1 MLVATNYWAQGVDN
15 VDLSTAIGRTLVDN
29 VDNLFL
35 GGTVDN
41 VDNVDNLFL
50 NCPTCPQ
57 KTKDF
62 WEKEKG
68 RVKKQVICGQVGQCG
83 QWVLSR

>member
-1 MLVATNYWAQGVDN
+1 MLVATNYVAKGVDN
-15 VDLSTAIGRTLVDN
+15 VDLSTSIGHYLLELGAKVVDN

-35 GGTVDN
+35 S
-41 VDNVDNLFL
+41 
-50 NCPTCPQ
+50 CPTCPQ

-68 RVKKQVICGQVGQCG
+68 RAKKHPICGQCG
-83 QWVLSR
+83 QCGQGVLSR

>member
-1 MLVATNYWAQGVDN
+1 MLVATNYVAKGVDN
-15 VDLSTAIGRTLVDN
+15 VDLSTSIGHYLLELGARVVDN

-35 GGTVDN
+35 S
-41 VDNVDNLFL
+41 
-50 NCPTCPQ
+50 CPHCPQ

-68 RVKKQVICGQVGQCG
+68 RG
-83 QWVLSR
+83 